1 MTDTEQATPAGPGA
15 AGRRSLTMMGDR
27 LGGFIYGTVVVIAA
41 IVPAAKAYPDDSL
54 YVALVALATCVVL
67 WLAHVYAHAL
77 GESVA
82 HGERLSGGE
91 LRLLAR
97 REAAVVE
104 AALPPVA
111 ALLLGRIGVFSASTA
126 IWVALGLALAVL
138 AAEGLLFARA
148 ERLGWAATAAIV
160 AANLAFGG
168 LLVVL
173 KIAVFH

>member
-1 MTDTEQATPAGPGA
+1 MTDTEQAAPA
-15 AGRRSLTMMGDR
+15 RRSVAHRLSGGAMGDR

-54 YVALVALATCVVL
+54 YVAITALTTCVVL

-82 HGERLSGGE
+82 HGERISGEE

-97 REAAVVE
+97 REASVVE
-104 AALPPVA
+104 AALPPVV

-126 IWVALGLALAVL
+126 IWVALGIALAIL
-138 AAEGLLFARA
+138 AAEGLVFARA
-148 ERLGWAATAAIV
+148 EGLGRTATAGIV
-160 AANLAFGG
+160 AANLAFGA
-168 LLVVL
+168 LLVAL